1 MALTGLSYNWCKGLS
16 VSIEIKVPPTPLR
29 VDSDGVVRVGETR
42 VTLDS
47 IVGAFSDGATAEQ
60 IVQQF
65 PTLALAD
72 VYAAIAYYLRS
83 PDDVESY
90 LESRSRDASEIRTAN
105 ERRFDPSGVRDR
117 LLARRKK
124 DN

>member
-1 MALTGLSYNWCKGLS
+1 M
-16 VSIEIKVPPTPLR
+16 SIEIKPQPAPLQ
-29 VDSDGVVRVGETR
+29 VDADGIVRVGGTR

-47 IVGAFSDGATAEQ
+47 VITAFSGGATAEQ

-83 PDDVESY
+83 PEEVERY
-90 LESRSRDASEIRTAN
+90 LELRHEQGSETRVAN
-105 ERRFDPSGVRDR
+105 EAKFDPQGLRDR
-117 LLARRKK
+117 LMARRKK
-124 DN
+124 DS